1 MSPGSCRGCGRDGL
15 SVVLD
20 LGQMPLANRFL
31 SEADLHLPEPRYP
44 LALAFC
50 RECCLTQ
57 ITETVPPEVMF
68 REYAYFSSVSA
79 AMVEHAKRL
88 ATQLMS
94 SRALGPESLVVEIA
108 SNDGYLLQHYV
119 ARGIPVLG
127 FDPAANVAEAAT
139 AKGIRTIVEFF
150 GSTVAADLR
159 QSGTLADV
167 IHANNVLAHVPD
179 LEDFVAGLA
188 MILKPGGVL
197 VIETPYVRDLV
208 DRMEFDTIYHE
219 HVFYY
224 SVSALVRIF
233 ERHGLT
239 VSDVERIPIHGG
251 SLRVF
256 VTRESAGR
264 FGASVSRLLA
274 EETSLGMCDVSYFDG
289 LAQHVEALG
298 RQLREVLGALKARG
312 SSVAAYGAAAKG
324 TVLLNT
330 FGIGRE
336 TIDFV
341 ADRSPYKHG
350 RFMPG
355 VRIPIRPAEDLVA
368 LRPDACLVLAWN
380 FADEILAQQAA
391 YRAAGGEFVIPGPTV
406 TTA

>member
-1 MSPGSCRGCGRDGL
+1 
-15 SVVLD
+15 
-20 LGQMPLANRFL
+20 MPLANRLL
-31 SEADLHLPEPRYP
+31 SEADLDLPEPRYP

-50 RECCLTQ
+50 RDCCLAQ
-57 ITETVPPEVMF
+57 ITETVPPELMF

-79 AMVEHAKRL
+79 AMVEHAKHL
-88 ATQLMS
+88 TTQLMT
-94 SRALGPESLVVEIA
+94 SRALGPDSLVVEVA

-119 ARGIPVLG
+119 ARGVPVLG
-127 FDPAANVAEAAT
+127 IDPAANVAEAAT
-139 AKGIRTIVEFF
+139 ARGIPTMVEFF
-150 GSTVAADLR
+150 GSNVAANLR

-188 MILKPGGVL
+188 MLLKPGGVL

-208 DRMEFDTIYHE
+208 DRLEFDTIYHE

-224 SVSALVRIF
+224 SVSALVRLF
-233 ERHGLT
+233 ERHGLS
-239 VSDVERIPIHGG
+239 VADAERIPIHGG

-256 VTRESAGR
+256 VTHRPAARSG
-264 FGASVSRLLA
+264 GSVSTLLA
-274 EETSLGMCDVSYFDG
+274 EEASLGMCDIRYFDG
-289 LAQHVEALG
+289 FAERVEALG
-298 RQLREVLGALKARG
+298 RQLRDVLGGLKARG
-312 SSVAAYGAAAKG
+312 RSVAAYGAAAKG

-341 ADRSPYKHG
+341 VDRSPHKHG

-355 VRIPIRPAEDLVA
+355 VRIPIRPAEDLLA
-368 LRPDACLVLAWN
+368 LRPDDCLLLAWN